1 MRLYLQNIVEEISF
15 ENLPEKW
22 QGFDFTRFSKDKTL
36 FDFQRQALQNALKGL
51 WLYYSPLQKG
61 WQSDGLTGYLN
72 TPPLRDTPLREGNF
86 LKHRLFKLYQN
97 NDFLEN
103 FDYDLKKREGKKT
116 AKYLLEYDKDYPA
129 VDSKIPFA
137 HFINRMS
144 FWMATGS
151 GKTLV
156 IVKLIELLGRLIADK
171 ELPTGD
177 ILFLA
182 HRDDLLDQFKNHIE
196 EFNSFNFDTKITL
209 KSLKDYESVKRE
221 NALALSKNEITV
233 FYYRSDLISDEHK
246 EKIVNFKNYDN
257 GGQWYILLDEAHKG
271 DKEDSKRQILYS
283 ILSRN
288 GFLFNFSATFTDPR
302 DFVTC
307 AFNFNL
313 SKFVEDGYGKH
324 IYVSSAE
331 IRAFRGRGDFS
342 PIEKQKIV
350 LKTLLLLTYIN
361 KYFEKIREV
370 VNTPSA
376 HSPLQKGWQ
385 AKPDGVFADTPL
397 QKGNSPSVK
406 GWQSD
411 RIDGVVLYHRPLLL
425 TLVNSV
431 DVEKSDLELFFRE
444 LEKVARNEI
453 RADLLEEAKNELI
466 QEFSDNAKFV
476 FEELDCVINAGLV
489 SKLDYEDILKYVLNA
504 NTPGNIEVLKIPG
517 NRQELIFR
525 LMTAEKPFA
534 LIKIGDISGWLND
547 KLEGYEINESFEN
560 ESYFKAINRD
570 DSDINVLMGSRSFYE
585 GWDSNRPNLILFV
598 NIGVGS
604 DAKKFVLQS
613 VGRGVRIEPLKNQRR
628 RFLNLYNEMTTPR
641 QASPDTPLQEGNTP
655 TRLHRATPLQEGNIE
670 ELFEKVK
677 NLILPMES
685 LFVFGTKAEN
695 LKEIIAT
702 LKAEKQD
709 KNLGDAFILNPE
721 AYKHTL
727 LVPVYKTAERIFAEE
742 KDPQKYP
749 ISREDFDITSQF
761 YGFLG
766 DKIALAKYDCEVK
779 VLKKA
784 KESFKEKE
792 RYYDFSEKNSLF
804 EPELI
809 LDRIFDYLGV
819 KNKEFDKFK
828 ELENEIVHFKKVR
841 FTDGEKYE
849 EIKRKIEEIRH
860 YPERQKELDK
870 QYGKIPRKEFER
882 QMTLFEQAGNFE
894 IKSQKIKIKYLANHY
909 YLPVIVSETEKIDYI
924 NHIINVE
931 SEVIFVEQL
940 EEYLTKPDNVFTH
953 FDWWMF
959 SKLDQTLDE
968 VFIPYYNPKENNIAN
983 FKPDFIFWA
992 QKGKRYLVLFV
1003 DPKGTEHADGYR
1015 KIDGYSRIFEI
1026 EKNGQKQSRDFSYNG
1041 FTINT
1046 KLLLKPRRGI
1056 AEVLE
1061 NYKQY
1066 WFDNFDDFARKIS

>member
-1 MRLYLQNIVEEISF
+1 MSKLYLQNIVDDISS
-15 ENLPEKW
+15 EDLPIKW
-22 QGFDFTRFSKDKTL
+22 QGFNVIQFSRDKTL
-36 FDFQRQALQNALKGL
+36 FDFQQNALKNALKALHLYFKDENEDKKVLFNHYKLNGL
-51 WLYYSPLQKG
+51 KE
-61 WQSDGLTGYLN
+61 D
-72 TPPLRDTPLREGNF
+72 
-86 LKHRLFKLYQN
+86 
-97 NDFLEN
+97 
-103 FDYDLKKREGKKT
+103 FDYDLKKKQDSKT
-116 AKYLLEYDKDYPA
+116 AKYLLEYDKDYP
-129 VDSKIPFA
+129 VIDNKISFA

-151 GKTLV
+151 GKTLI
-156 IVKLIELLGRLIADK
+156 IVKLIEVLGKLIAEK
-171 ELPTGD
+171 ELPARD

-182 HRDDLLDQFKNHIE
+182 HRDDLLDQFKNHID
-196 EFNSFNFDTKITL
+196 EFNSFSFDTKINL
-209 KSLKDYESVKRE
+209 KNLRDYESVKRE
-221 NALALSKNEITV
+221 NALPSVKNEITV

-257 GGQWYILLDEAHKG
+257 GGRWYILLDEAHKG
-271 DKEDSKRQILYS
+271 DKEDSKRQVLYS

-302 DFVTC
+302 DFATC

-313 SKFVEDGYGKH
+313 SRFVEEGYGKH

-331 IRAFRGRGDFS
+331 ISAFRGHSDFS

-350 LKTLLLLTYIN
+350 LKALLLLTYIN
-361 KYFEKIREV
+361 KYFEKIRK
-370 VNTPSA
+370 VN
-376 HSPLQKGWQ
+376 
-385 AKPDGVFADTPL
+385 
-397 QKGNSPSVK
+397 NS
-406 GWQSD
+406 
-411 RIDGVVLYHRPLLL
+411 LYHRPLLL

-431 DVEKSDLELFFRE
+431 AVEDSDLELFFRE
-444 LEKVARNEI
+444 LEKVAKNEI
-453 RADLLEEAKNELI
+453 KADLLKKAKEELV
-466 QEFSDNAKFV
+466 QEFRDNAKFV
-476 FEELDCVINAGLV
+476 FEELECVINADLV
-489 SKLDYEDILKYVLNA
+489 SKLDYKDILKYVLNA
-504 NTPGNIEVLKIPG
+504 NTPGKIEVLKIPG

-534 LIKIGDISGWLND
+534 LIKIGDISGWLKD
-547 KLEGYEINESFEN
+547 KLDGYEINESFEN

-585 GWDSNRPNLILFV
+585 GWDSNRPNLLLFV

-613 VGRGVRIEPLKNQRR
+613 VGRGVRIEPQKYQRKR
-628 RFLNLYNEMTTPR
+628 LQNLLNAKVVKE
-641 QASPDTPLQEGNTP
+641 Q
-655 TRLHRATPLQEGNIE
+655 
-670 ELFEKVK
+670 LFEEVK
-677 NLILPMES
+677 NLILPIES
-685 LFVFGTKAEN
+685 LFVFGTNAEN

-721 AYKHTL
+721 AQKHTL
-727 LVPVYKTAERIFAEE
+727 LVPVYRTAERIFAEE

-749 ISREDFDITSQF
+749 VSREDFNITSQF
-761 YGFLG
+761 YEFLG
-766 DKIALAKYDCEVK
+766 DKVAVAKYDCEVK

-784 KESFKEKE
+784 KESFTDKE
-792 RYYDFSEKNSLF
+792 RYYDFSERNSLF

-819 KNKEFDKFK
+819 KSREFEKFK
-828 ELENEIVHFKKVR
+828 ELEDEIVHFKKVR
-841 FTDGEKYE
+841 FSDGEKYE
-849 EIKRKIEEIRH
+849 EIKRKIEEVRH

-894 IKSQKIKIKYLANHY
+894 MKNQKITIKYLANHY
-909 YLPVIVSETEKIDYI
+909 YLPVIVSETEKIDYL
-924 NHIINVE
+924 NHIINVD
-931 SEVIFVEQL
+931 SEVKFVEQL
-940 EEYLTKPDNVFTH
+940 EEYLAKPDNVFTQ

-959 SKLDQTLDE
+959 SKLDQTLDK
-968 VFIPYYNPKENNIAN
+968 VLIPYYNPKENNIAN

-992 QKGKRYLVLFV
+992 QKGKRYLILFV

-1026 EKNGQKQSRDFSYNG
+1026 GEQKQSKDFSYNG

-1061 NYKQY
+1061 NYKRY
-1066 WFDNFDDFARKIS
+1066 WFDNFIDFAGKIS

>member
-1 MRLYLQNIVEEISF
+1 MSKLYLQNIVDDISF
-15 ENLPEKW
+15 EDLPVKW
-22 QGFDFTRFSKDKTL
+22 QGFDFSRFSKDKTL
-36 FDFQRQALQNALKGL
+36 FDFQKQGLQNALKA
-51 WLYYSPLQKG
+51 LYLYFKEKNA
-61 WQSDGLTGYLN
+61 D
-72 TPPLRDTPLREGNF
+72 
-86 LKHRLFKLYQN
+86 KKALFKHYKLN
-97 NDFLEN
+97 GLEEN

-129 VDSKIPFA
+129 VDSKISFA
-137 HFINRMS
+137 YFINRMS

-151 GKTLV
+151 GKTLI
-156 IVKLIELLGRLIADK
+156 IVKLIEFLGKLITEK
-171 ELPTGD
+171 ELPARD

-182 HRDDLLDQFKNHIE
+182 HRDDLLDQFKAHVE
-196 EFNSFNFDTKITL
+196 EFNSFNFDTKINL
-209 KSLKDYESVKRE
+209 KNLRDYESLKHE
-221 NALALSKNEITV
+221 NALPFAKNEITV
-233 FYYRSDLISDEHK
+233 FYYRSDLISDEQK

-257 GGQWYILLDEAHKG
+257 GGKWFILLDEAHKG

-302 DFVTC
+302 DFATC

-313 SKFVEDGYGKH
+313 SRFVEEGYGKH

-331 IRAFRGRGDFS
+331 ISAFRGRGDFS

-361 KYFEKIREV
+361 KHFEEIRK
-370 VNTPSA
+370 VNDS
-376 HSPLQKGWQ
+376 
-385 AKPDGVFADTPL
+385 
-397 QKGNSPSVK
+397 
-406 GWQSD
+406 
-411 RIDGVVLYHRPLLL
+411 LYHRPLLL

-431 DVEKSDLELFFRE
+431 DKEESDLELFFRE

-453 RADLLEEAKNELI
+453 RADLLKKAKEELI
-466 QEFSDNAKFV
+466 QEFRDNAKLV
-476 FEELDCVINAGLV
+476 FEELECVIDADLV
-489 SKLDYEDILKYVLNA
+489 SELDYKDILKCVLNA
-504 NTPGNIEVLKIPG
+504 NTPGKIEVLKIPG

-525 LMTAEKPFA
+525 LMTADKPFA
-534 LIKIGDISGWLND
+534 LIKIGDISGWLKD

-560 ESYFKAINRD
+560 ESYFRRINRD
-570 DSDINVLMGSRSFYE
+570 DSDISILMGSRSFYE

-613 VGRGVRIEPLKNQRR
+613 VGRGVRIEPQKYQRKR
-628 RFLNLYNEMTTPR
+628 LQNLLNAKVVKE
-641 QASPDTPLQEGNTP
+641 Q
-655 TRLHRATPLQEGNIE
+655 
-670 ELFEKVK
+670 LFQKVK
-677 NLILPMES
+677 NLILPIES
-685 LFVFGTKAEN
+685 LFVFGTNAEN

-721 AYKHTL
+721 AQKHTL

-749 ISREDFDITSQF
+749 VSREDFDITSQF

-766 DKIALAKYDCEVK
+766 DKIALAKYDCEVR

-784 KESFKEKE
+784 KESFEVKE
-792 RYYDFSEKNSLF
+792 RYFDFSEKNSLF

-819 KNKEFDKFK
+819 KSREFEKFK

-841 FTDGEKYE
+841 FTDGEKYK
-849 EIKRKIEEIRH
+849 EIKRKIEEVRR
-860 YPERQKELDK
+860 YPERQKEMDK
-870 QYGKIPRKEFER
+870 QYGKIPRKEFEK

-894 IKSQKIKIKYLANHY
+894 MKNQKISIKYLANHY
-909 YLPVIVSETEKIDYI
+909 YLPVIVSETEKIDYL
-924 NHIINVE
+924 NHIINVD
-931 SEVIFVEQL
+931 SEVKFVEQL
-940 EEYLTKPDNVFTH
+940 EEYLAKPDNVFTQ

-968 VFIPYYNPKENNIAN
+968 VLIPYYNPKENNIAN

-992 QKGKRYLVLFV
+992 QKDKRYLILFV

-1026 EKNGQKQSRDFSYNG
+1026 GEQKQSRDFSYNG

-1061 NYKQY
+1061 NYKRY
-1066 WFDNFDDFARKIS
+1066 WFDNFIDFASKIS

>member
-1 MRLYLQNIVEEISF
+1 MSLYLQNIVDDISF
-15 ENLPEKW
+15 ENLPAKW
-22 QGFDFTRFSKDKTL
+22 QGFDLARFSKDKTL
-36 FDFQRQALQNALKGL
+36 FDFQKQSLQNALKGL
-51 WLYYSPLQKG
+51 WLYFKDKKADK
-61 WQSDGLTGYLN
+61 QS
-72 TPPLRDTPLREGNF
+72 
-86 LKHRLFKLYQN
+86 LFALYQA
-97 NDFLEN
+97 NDFTEN
-103 FDYDLKKREGKKT
+103 FDYDLKKGEGKKT

-129 VDSKIPFA
+129 VDSKIPYA

-151 GKTLV
+151 GKTLI
-156 IVKLIELLGRLIADK
+156 IVKLIELLGKLIAEK

-177 ILFLA
+177 ILFLT
-182 HRDDLLDQFKNHIE
+182 HRDDLLDQFKSHIE
-196 EFNSFNFDTKITL
+196 EFNSFNFDTKINL
-209 KSLKDYESVKRE
+209 RSLRDYESVKRE
-221 NALALSKNEITV
+221 NTLPFAKNEITV

-257 GGQWYILLDEAHKG
+257 DGKWYILLDEAHKG

-302 DFVTC
+302 DFATC

-313 SKFVEDGYGKH
+313 SRFVEEGYGKH

-331 IRAFRGRGDFS
+331 ISAFRGQNDFS

-350 LKTLLLLTYIN
+350 LKTLLLLTYVN
-361 KYFEKIREV
+361 KHFEEIRKV
-370 VNTPSA
+370 DS
-376 HSPLQKGWQ
+376 S
-385 AKPDGVFADTPL
+385 
-397 QKGNSPSVK
+397 
-406 GWQSD
+406 
-411 RIDGVVLYHRPLLL
+411 LYHRPLLL

-431 DVEKSDLELFFRE
+431 AVEGSDLELFFRE
-444 LEKVARNEI
+444 LEKIAKGEI
-453 RADLLEEAKNELI
+453 RADLLKKAKEELV
-466 QEFSDNAKFV
+466 QEFRNHRAFE
-476 FEELDCVINAGLV
+476 FEELNCVVNTDLI
-489 SKLDYEDILKYVLNA
+489 SRLDYKDVLKYVLNA
-504 NTPGNIEVLKIPG
+504 ETPGKIEVLKIPG

-534 LIKIGDISGWLND
+534 LIKIGDISGWLKD

-560 ESYFKAINRD
+560 ESYFRRINHD

-604 DAKKFVLQS
+604 NAKKFVLQS
-613 VGRGVRIEPLKNQRR
+613 VGRGVRIEPLKYQRKR
-628 RFLNLYNEMTTPR
+628 LQNLLNAKVVKE
-641 QASPDTPLQEGNTP
+641 Q
-655 TRLHRATPLQEGNIE
+655 
-670 ELFEKVK
+670 LFEKVK
-677 NLILPMES
+677 NLILPIES
-685 LFVFGTKAEN
+685 LFVFGTNAEN
-695 LKEIIAT
+695 LKEIIKT

-709 KNLGDAFILNPE
+709 KNLGNAFILNPE
-721 AYKHTL
+721 AQKHTL

-749 ISREDFDITSQF
+749 VSREDFDITSQF

-784 KESFKEKE
+784 KESFVEKE
-792 RYYDFSEKNSLF
+792 RYYDFGERNSLF

-819 KNKEFDKFK
+819 KSREFEKFK

-841 FTDGEKYE
+841 FSDGEKYE
-849 EIKRKIEEIRH
+849 EIKRKIEEVRR

-894 IKSQKIKIKYLANHY
+894 MKNQKITIKYLANHY
-909 YLPVIVSETEKIDYI
+909 YLPVIVSDTEKIDYL
-924 NHIINVE
+924 NHIINVD
-931 SEVIFVEQL
+931 SEVKFVEQL
-940 EEYLTKPDNVFTH
+940 EEYLAKPDNVFTQ

-968 VFIPYYNPKENNIAN
+968 VFIPYYNPKENTIAN

-992 QKGKRYLVLFV
+992 QKGKHYLILFV

-1015 KIDGYSRIFEI
+1015 KIDGFSRIFEI
-1026 EKNGQKQSRDFSYNG
+1026 GEEKQSKDFSYNG

-1046 KLLLKPRRGI
+1046 KLLLKPKRGI

-1066 WFDNFDDFARKIS
+1066 WFDNFDDFAEKIKAPALLEGEK

>member
-1 MRLYLQNIVEEISF
+1 MSKLYLQNIIDDISF
-15 ENLPEKW
+15 ENLPAKW
-22 QGFDFTRFSKDKTL
+22 QGFDFNRFSKDKTL
-36 FDFQRQALQNALKGL
+36 FDFQKQGLQNALKGL
-51 WLYYSPLQKG
+51 WLYFKDKKEDKQNLYNHY
-61 WQSDGLTGYLN
+61 QS
-72 TPPLRDTPLREGNF
+72 
-86 LKHRLFKLYQN
+86 
-97 NDFLEN
+97 NDFTEN
-103 FDYDLKKREGKKT
+103 FDYDLKKKAEGKT
-116 AKYLLEYDKDYPA
+116 AKFLLEYDKDYPV
-129 VDSKIPFA
+129 VDNKISFE

-151 GKTLV
+151 GKTLI
-156 IVKLIELLGRLIADK
+156 IVKLIELLGKLIAEK
-171 ELPTGD
+171 ELPERD

-182 HRDDLLDQFKNHIE
+182 HRDDLLDQFKNHVE
-196 EFNSFNFDTKITL
+196 EFNSFNFDTKINL
-209 KSLKDYESVKRE
+209 KNLRDYESVKRE
-221 NALALSKNEITV
+221 NALPFAKNEITV
-233 FYYRSDLISDEHK
+233 FYYRSDLISDVSK
-246 EKIVNFKNYDN
+246 EKIVNFRNYDN
-257 GGQWYILLDEAHKG
+257 SGKWYILLDEAHKG
-271 DKEDSKRQILYS
+271 DREDSKRQILYS

-302 DFVTC
+302 DFATC

-313 SKFVEDGYGKH
+313 SRFVEEGYGKH

-331 IRAFRGRGDFS
+331 ISAFHGRGDFS

-350 LKTLLLLTYIN
+350 LKTLLLSTYIN
-361 KYFEKIREV
+361 KYFEKIRK
-370 VNTPSA
+370 VN
-376 HSPLQKGWQ
+376 
-385 AKPDGVFADTPL
+385 
-397 QKGNSPSVK
+397 NS
-406 GWQSD
+406 
-411 RIDGVVLYHRPLLL
+411 LYHRPLLL

-431 DVEKSDLELFFRE
+431 AVEDSDLELFFRE
-444 LEKVARNEI
+444 LEKVAKNEI
-453 RADLLEEAKNELI
+453 RGNLLKKAKEELV
-466 QEFSDNAKFV
+466 QEFQDNSKFE
-476 FEELDCVINAGLV
+476 FEGLDCVVNTDLI
-489 SKLDYEDILKYVLNA
+489 SKLDYKDVLKYVLNA
-504 NTPGNIEVLKIPG
+504 KTPGNIEVLKIPG
-517 NRQELIFR
+517 NRNELIFR

-534 LIKIGDISGWLND
+534 LIKIGDISGWLKD

-560 ESYFKAINRD
+560 ESYFRRINRD

-585 GWDSNRPNLILFV
+585 GWDSNRPNLLLFV

-613 VGRGVRIEPLKNQRR
+613 VGRGVRIEPQKHKRR
-628 RFLNLYNEMTTPR
+628 RLKELLNTKEVKE
-641 QASPDTPLQEGNTP
+641 Q
-655 TRLHRATPLQEGNIE
+655 
-670 ELFEKVK
+670 LFNKIQ
-677 NLILPMES
+677 NLIAPIES
-685 LFVFGTKAEN
+685 LFVFGTNAEN
-695 LKEIIAT
+695 LREIIAT

-709 KNLGDAFILNPE
+709 KNLGEAFILNPE
-721 AYKHTL
+721 AQKHPL

-742 KDPQKYP
+742 KDPQKYS

-761 YGFLG
+761 YEFLG

-784 KESFKEKE
+784 KESFIEKE
-792 RYYDFSEKNSLF
+792 RYYDFSERNSLF

-819 KNKEFDKFK
+819 KSKEFEKFK

-841 FTDGEKYE
+841 FTPLDNLSYLTGFSDGEKYE
-849 EIKRKIEEIRH
+849 EIKRKIEEVRH

-870 QYGKIPRKEFER
+870 HYGKIPRKEFER

-894 IKSQKIKIKYLANHY
+894 MKNQKISIKYLANHY
-909 YLPVIVSETEKIDYI
+909 YFPVIVLETEKIDYL
-924 NHIINVE
+924 NHIINVD
-931 SEVIFVEQL
+931 SEVRFIEQL
-940 EEYLTKPDNVFTH
+940 EEYLANPDNIFSR

-968 VFIPYYNPKENNIAN
+968 VLIPYYNPKENNIAN

-992 QKGKRYLVLFV
+992 QKGKRYLILFV

-1026 EKNGQKQSRDFSYNG
+1026 GEQKESRNFSYNG

-1061 NYKQY
+1061 NYKRY
-1066 WFDNFDDFARKIS
+1066 WFDNFVDFAGKIS